1 LSDICV
7 INIKHHHLAAG
18 PCPAHN
24 NRIQADLANSAA
36 DGGLGIQMAN
46 LNISEFFSN
55 EASLLRKARETCI
68 DLHGSDIR
76 AAGNE
81 VEKHRG
87 RVFIL
92 DEKHRGRVFIL
103 DIYQKMSY

>member
-1 LSDICV
+1 
-7 INIKHHHLAAG
+7 
-18 PCPAHN
+18 
-24 NRIQADLANSAA
+24 
-36 DGGLGIQMAN
+36 MAN

-87 RVFIL
+87 RKNIGVASSFL
-92 DEKHRGRVFIL
+92 TDLEKHRGSRL
-103 DIYQKMSY
+103 H

>member
-1 LSDICV
+1 
-7 INIKHHHLAAG
+7 
-18 PCPAHN
+18 
-24 NRIQADLANSAA
+24 
-36 DGGLGIQMAN
+36 MAN

-92 DEKHRGRVFIL
+92 D
-103 DIYQKMSY
+103 IYQKMSY